1 MQDEI
6 RKSTF
11 RMINAINQH
20 AKPRTYDWIAL
31 VVSCLGIL
39 ISTIAII
46 VAIRVPLKI
55 AEKQDKIALFE
66 ERYNIYNELKTI
78 DDFLNDYYETRS
90 CVIDS
95 LPVENL
101 DELTKDQREAIY
113 YESLWETYIHQN
125 EYPSIESTSTI
136 LKLQAQTIDPLDI
149 MFSDI
154 TSEEIEL
161 CKNFYSTYRA
171 MTERYVIVPNADG
184 FVIFG
189 EFDDNYERFELK
201 DLLEKL
207 KSQLYL

>member
-1 MQDEI
+1 M
-6 RKSTF
+6 
-11 RMINAINQH
+11 
-20 AKPRTYDWIAL
+20 
-31 VVSCLGIL
+31 
-39 ISTIAII
+39 
-46 VAIRVPLKI
+46 
-55 AEKQDKIALFE
+55 
-66 ERYNIYNELKTI
+66 
-78 DDFLNDYYETRS
+78 NDYYETLSR
-90 CVIDS
+90 VIDS

>member
-1 MQDEI
+1 MEE
-6 RKSTF
+6 
-11 RMINAINQH
+11 
-20 AKPRTYDWIAL
+20 L

-39 ISTIAII
+39 ISAIGII

-66 ERYNIYNELKTI
+66 KRYSIYNELKTI
-78 DDFLNDYYETRS
+78 DDFLNDYYETLSR
-90 CVIDS
+90 VIDS

-101 DELTKDQREAIY
+101 DERAKDQLEASH

-125 EYPSIESTSTI
+125 EYPSIENTYTI
-136 LKLQAQTIDPLDI
+136 LKLQAQTIDSLDI

-161 CKNFYSTYRA
+161 CKNFYNTYRA
-171 MTERYVIVPNADG
+171 MTDRYVVVTNADG

-201 DLLEKL
+201 NLLEKL